1 MNNQAKSIKIVADDK
16 YFKNQDLEKLET
28 FVKKHSKNKVNIKQ
42 IIKQIKKGE

>member
-1 MNNQAKSIKIVADDK
+1 MKECLKISIIPDDK

-42 IIKQIKKGE
+42 IIKQIKKGK